1 MIDSR
6 IKGQIL
12 ILISCCLLIYL
23 VGAISVPLMEIDAAQ
38 YANISREMLGN
49 HHFLQ
54 VYDRGQDYL
63 DKPPM
68 LFWLSAL
75 SMDLFGIHQFAY
87 RLPSLLFALLAIYS
101 VYRFCL
107 LFYREEIALLS
118 ALVLAGCQALFLIT
132 HDVRT
137 DTMLMGWVT
146 LSLWQLANWYRQGS
160 WSSLL
165 IASAAIAGGMMTKG
179 PIALLV
185 PVFAFVPHF
194 VLRREF
200 RQFFR
205 WEYLILLIFV
215 AALLLPM
222 DIGLY
227 RQFDLHPEK
236 TEYGQQHVSG
246 LRFFYWTQS
255 FGRITGEST
264 WHESAGFIFLFQN
277 MLWSFL
283 PWILFFVLGLFREFM
298 QLFQAKGKIGAQAEW
313 ISTGGFLL
321 TYAALACSRYQLPH
335 YIFVVFPLAA
345 VVTGKF
351 LFDLLYDGIWPM
363 ARLLLL
369 RIHAVVFPL
378 LFVALLILLYWSFPD
393 INSFSRIVAWAA
405 LAGLIILLA
414 KPRLPVP
421 RLLLISIYSI
431 LWINFILDVWIYP
444 RLLQYQQSIQVARII
459 QDQQLPKNRFFIY
472 HTEQERSLQFYSNA
486 SFRRL
491 DRIDSLSRGDFILTG
506 ARQWDSLSRKDFRL
520 VYEGEGFHV
529 TTLSL
534 DFLNPATREREVTCY
549 CILERR

>member
-1 MIDSR
+1 
-6 IKGQIL
+6 
-12 ILISCCLLIYL
+12 
-23 VGAISVPLMEIDAAQ
+23 
-38 YANISREMLGN
+38 
-49 HHFLQ
+49 
-54 VYDRGQDYL
+54 
-63 DKPPM
+63 
-68 LFWLSAL
+68 
-75 SMDLFGIHQFAY
+75 
-87 RLPSLLFALLAIYS
+87 
-101 VYRFCL
+101 
-107 LFYREEIALLS
+107 
-118 ALVLAGCQALFLIT
+118 
-132 HDVRT
+132 
-137 DTMLMGWVT
+137 
-146 LSLWQLANWYRQGS
+146 
-160 WSSLL
+160 
-165 IASAAIAGGMMTKG
+165 
-179 PIALLV
+179 
-185 PVFAFVPHF
+185 
-194 VLRREF
+194 
-200 RQFFR
+200 
-205 WEYLILLIFV
+205 
-215 AALLLPM
+215 
-222 DIGLY
+222 
-227 RQFDLHPEK
+227 
-236 TEYGQQHVSG
+236 
-246 LRFFYWTQS
+246 
-255 FGRITGEST
+255 
-264 WHESAGFIFLFQN
+264 
-277 MLWSFL
+277 
-283 PWILFFVLGLFREFM
+283 
-298 QLFQAKGKIGAQAEW
+298 
-313 ISTGGFLL
+313 
-321 TYAALACSRYQLPH
+321 
-335 YIFVVFPLAA
+335 
-345 VVTGKF
+345 
-351 LFDLLYDGIWPM
+351 M